1 MNLDMKENKQGI
13 RLKYYLECLI
23 IAFKQTRNF
32 RIHLFIAI
40 LVIIVSLFLQIN
52 MYEWLFVLFAI
63 SFVIITE
70 LINSVTER
78 LIDYL
83 KPENNINAKEIKDI
97 SAGFVLIAVVNAI
110 FVGLIIFIPKIMRS

>member
-1 MNLDMKENKQGI
+1 MKENKQGI
-13 RLKYYLECLI
+13 GLKYAFEGLI
-23 IAFKQTRNF
+23 IAFKQERNF
-32 RIHLFIAI
+32 RIHLFMAI

-52 MYEWLFVLFAI
+52 MHEWLFVLFAI

-70 LINSVTER
+70 LINSVIER

-110 FVGLIIFIPKIMRS
+110 FVGLIIFMPKIMI